1 MNKMS
6 LATKLNGPVANATVE
21 EVNPVGVSLVFSG
34 NYKVEIKEGIYFID
48 VSSMKP
54 MSEPSKSMR
63 SVTGVAKVTP
73 LETSLGTT
81 ALNFRP
87 ENGEVL
93 AEVETAIFALRRHLR
108 VSMAMGI
115 YKGY

>member
-1 MNKMS
+1 MNS
-6 LATKLNGPVANATVE
+6 VIDKLNGPVANATVE

-34 NYKVEIKEGIYFID
+34 NFKVETKDGIYFID
-48 VSSMKP
+48 VSNMKP

-63 SVTGVAKVTP
+63 SVTGAAKVTP

-93 AEVETAIFALRRHLR
+93 TEVMDAVFVLRRHLR
-108 VSMAMGI
+108 VTMAMGI

>member
-1 MNKMS
+1 
-6 LATKLNGPVANATVE
+6 VANATVE
-21 EVNPVGVSLVFSG
+21 EVNPIDVSLVFSG
-34 NYKVEIKEGIYFID
+34 NFRVETKDGIYFID

-63 SVTGVAKVTP
+63 SVTGVAKVTL

-93 AEVETAIFALRRHLR
+93 AEVMNAVFALRRFLR
-108 VSMAMGI
+108 VNVTMGV
-115 YKGY
+115 YTA

>member
-1 MNKMS
+1 MS
-6 LATKLNGPVANATVE
+6 SIADKLKGILPKASVE
-21 EVNPVGVSLVFSG
+21 EVNPVDVSLVFSG
-34 NYKVEIKEGIYFID
+34 NFKVETKDGIYFID

-93 AEVETAIFALRRHLR
+93 AEVENAIFALRRHLR

>member
-1 MNKMS
+1 MS
-6 LATKLNGPVANATVE
+6 SIADKLKGILPKANIE
-21 EVNPVGVSLVFSG
+21 EVNPVDVSLVFSG
-34 NYKVEIKEGIYFID
+34 NFRVETEDGIFFID
-48 VSSMKP
+48 VSNMKP

-87 ENGEVL
+87 ENGEIL

>member
-1 MNKMS
+1 MS
-6 LATKLNGPVANATVE
+6 SIATKLNAPGAKAKIK

-34 NYKVEIKEGIYFID
+34 NFEVETKDGIYFID
-48 VSSMKP
+48 VSNMNP
-54 MSEPSKSMR
+54 MSEPSRSLR

-108 VSMAMGI
+108 VNMTMGI
-115 YKGY
+115 YKG